1 MLSVLYYDLLLA
13 WRRKSDWV
21 NGWLFFLLVTSLF
34 PLTITP
40 DNDLLHVVA
49 PGLIWVAAL
58 LSMLLALQQFLRPD
72 YQDGCLNLLLLS
84 PYPLPLLV
92 LAKISAHW
100 LMSGLPLLLM
110 TPLLA
115 LLLHLSLHE
124 TAVLMIALLCGT
136 PVFSLIGGIAAALTV
151 ALENSNFL
159 LSLLVLPLCV
169 PILIFGTGAV
179 INVSL
184 GQPVFGILI
193 LLSAFLVLALS
204 LAPIA
209 ISAALRLA

>member
-49 PGLIWVAAL
+49 PGLIWVAGL